1 MDGDRL
7 TAAPLD
13 PPADLPTPTIEAV
26 RRDGDTLIASGQ
38 IATRDGVL
46 LATGRVG
53 AEVDLETARRCAW
66 QCARNVLEAVRA
78 DAGDLENV
86 EAVKLTIFVA
96 STPDFTDQP
105 LVGHAASALVLDVL
119 GDRGRH
125 ARAAIGVA
133 ALPLN
138 TPVEV
143 EGTFRL
149 RQA

>member
-7 TAAPLD
+7 AAAPLD
-13 PPADLPTPTIEAV
+13 PPTDLPAPTIEAV

-38 IATRDGVL
+38 IATRDGIL

-78 DAGDLENV
+78 EAGDLDAV
-86 EAVKLTIFVA
+86 EAVKLTVFVA

-119 GDRGRH
+119 GEHGRH

-143 EGTFRL
+143 EGTFRF
-149 RQA
+149 RRA

>member
-13 PPADLPTPTIEAV
+13 PPADLPTPSIEAV

-53 AEVDLETARRCAW
+53 AEVDLQTARQCAW

-78 DAGDLENV
+78 EAGGLDEI
-86 EAVKLTIFVA
+86 EACKLTVFVA
-96 STPDFTDQP
+96 STPEFTDQP
-105 LVGHAASALVLDVL
+105 LVGHAASALVLEVL
-119 GDRGRH
+119 GERGRH

-143 EGTFRL
+143 EGIFRL
-149 RQA
+149 RRS